1 MEDIK
6 IIIETINFSNMTW
19 QILTPIIFS
28 ICDIITGFIQAI
40 INKNVDSTK
49 MRTGLLHKILIL
61 IILILS
67 FVLDTTFSLS
77 ICSKIVSIYII
88 VMEITSI
95 IENITKAG
103 INIGKLTE
111 ILNIWKGSENENE
124 EK

>member
-6 IIIETINFSNMTW
+6 VIIETLNFSNMTW

-61 IILILS
+61 VILILS
-67 FVLDTTFSLS
+67 FVLDSAFNLS
-77 ICSKIVSIYII
+77 ICSKLVSIYII
-88 VMEITSI
+88 IMELTSI
-95 IENITKAG
+95 VENITKAG

-111 ILNIWKGSENENE
+111 ILNIWKGSEDNE
-124 EK
+124 KK

>member
-6 IIIETINFSNMTW
+6 IIIETLNFSNMTW

-40 INKNVDSTK
+40 INKNIDSTK

-61 IILILS
+61 IILLLS
-67 FVLDTTFSLS
+67 FVLDATFSLS
-77 ICSKIVSIYII
+77 ICSKLVSIYII
-88 VMEITSI
+88 IMELISI

-111 ILNIWKGSENENE
+111 ILNIVKGSEKENE

>member
-6 IIIETINFSNMTW
+6 IIIETLNFSNMTW

-61 IILILS
+61 VILILS
-67 FVLDTTFSLS
+67 FVLDATFSLS

>member
-6 IIIETINFSNMTW
+6 IIETLNFSNMTW
-19 QILTPIIFS
+19 QILTPIIFI
-28 ICDIITGFIQAI
+28 ICDIVTGFIQAI

-61 IILILS
+61 VILILS
-67 FVLDTTFSLS
+67 FVLDNAFSLP
-77 ICSKIVSIYII
+77 ICSKLVSIYII
-88 VMEITSI
+88 MMELTSI
-95 IENITKAG
+95 VENITKAG

-111 ILNIWKGSENENE
+111 ILNIWKGSEKENE